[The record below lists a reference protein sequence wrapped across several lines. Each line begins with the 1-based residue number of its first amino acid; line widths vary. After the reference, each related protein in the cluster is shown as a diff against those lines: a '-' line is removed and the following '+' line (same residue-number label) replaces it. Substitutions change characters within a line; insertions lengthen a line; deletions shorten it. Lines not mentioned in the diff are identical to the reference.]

1 VPYRLL
7 ADLTVLVHAAFI
19 LFALGGGL
27 LALRWPRIVWLHL
40 PAAVWAAFVEF
51 SGRICPLTPL
61 ENHYRELA
69 GENGYTGDFIDHYL
83 LPVIYPAG
91 LTRGAQLWLG
101 IGVLA
106 INVIAYALLLRRY
119 RKRRSPEDIR
129 GSAG

>member
-1 VPYRLL
+1 MLYRLL

-40 PAAVWAAFVEF
+40 PAVIWAAFIEF
-51 SGRICPLTPL
+51 TGRICPLTPL

-69 GENGYTGDFIDHYL
+69 GETGYAGDFIDHYV

-91 LTRGAQLWLG
+91 LTRGVQFWLG
-101 IGVLA
+101 VVVLVV
-106 INVIAYALLLRRY
+106 NVIAYTVLVRRH
-119 RKRRSPEDIR
+119 RKRRSPDEIR
-129 GSAG
+129 GSAE

>member
-1 VPYRLL
+1 MPYRLL

-69 GENGYTGDFIDHYL
+69 GETGYTGDFIDHYL
-83 LPVIYPAG
+83 LPVIYPVG
-91 LTRGAQLWLG
+91 LTRGVQLWLG

-119 RKRRSPEDIR
+119 RKRRSPEDTR
-129 GSAG
+129 GSAT

>member
-40 PAAVWAAFVEF
+40 PAVIWAAFIEF

-69 GENGYTGDFIDHYL
+69 GETGYAGDFIDHYV
-83 LPVIYPAG
+83 LPVIYPVG
-91 LTRGAQLWLG
+91 LTRGVQFWLG
-101 IGVLA
+101 ACVLA
-106 INVIAYALLLRRY
+106 INVIAYAILVRRLT
-119 RKRRSPEDIR
+119 RRRSP
-129 GSAG
+129 G